1 MKQRSLAL
9 ALAVLAASCSGEA
22 KPTAESHE
30 QSSAPAAASADGMC
44 HEHGVLEAVCTKC
57 NPALAAVFKAKGD
70 FCEEHGFPE
79 SFCPICHPERGGRPA
94 VDVKDDGS
102 PPDGVRVRFKTK
114 ETAQLAGIEVAK
126 VASRPGAS
134 LLPVTARIVYDA
146 AKVAQVNARSPG
158 VIRMIRA
165 DVGASVKPGTALATI
180 ESAALGAHVSRLQ
193 AERSRL
199 QVAEARYTR
208 VSELRASGILPEKE
222 VLQARQEVDEAKAAL
237 AGVEAA
243 LGVVGGSG
251 ASARYTLTAPI
262 AGVVTQRIAT
272 IGRVVGT
279 EEVLF
284 EIVDTSS
291 MWAEVDIP
299 ETALASVIVGREVSV
314 AVDGLPDRSFS
325 GTLDY
330 VAPLIDP
337 RTRTAA
343 GRVALKNPDG
353 LLRGNMF
360 ARAEISI
367 GGAADT
373 LVVPRDAVQR
383 AKDVNLVFV
392 RVAQD
397 TFEGRRVVLGSADDR
412 SIEVRGRLAAGDEV
426 ATTGSFL
433 LRTETLKGSIGAG
446 CCDVE

>member
-1 MKQRSLAL
+1 MKQASLAL
-9 ALAVLAASCSGEA
+9 ALAALAVSCSGEA
-22 KPTAESHE
+22 KQTAGHPE
-30 QSSAPAAASADGMC
+30 QPAAPAGASADGMC

-57 NPALAAVFKAKGD
+57 NPALVAVFKAKGD

-79 SFCPICHPERGGRPA
+79 SFCPICHPERGGKPA
-94 VDVKDDGS
+94 TDVTDDGS

-114 ETAQLAGIEVAK
+114 ETAQLAGIETAK
-126 VASRPGAS
+126 VAKRAGAS

-146 AKVAQVNARSPG
+146 TKVAQVNARSPG
-158 VIRMIRA
+158 VVRAIRA
-165 DVGASVKPGTALATI
+165 DVGVSVKAGTPLATI
-180 ESAALGAHVSRLQ
+180 ESAALGADVSRLQ

-199 QVAEARYTR
+199 QVADARYAR
-208 VSELRASGILPEKE
+208 VSQLSASGILPEKE
-222 VLQARQEVDEAKAAL
+222 VLDARQQVDEAKAAL
-237 AGVEAA
+237 ASVEAA
-243 LGVVGGSG
+243 LGVVGGSAG
-251 ASARYTLTAPI
+251 SARYTLTAPI
-262 AGVVTQRIAT
+262 AGVVTQRSAT

-299 ETALASVIVGREVSV
+299 ESALSRVMVGREVSV
-314 AVDGLPDRSFS
+314 AIEGLPDQSFT

-330 VAPLIDP
+330 VAPTIDP
-337 RTRTAA
+337 RTRTAV
-343 GRVALKNPDG
+343 GRVALNNPEG

-367 GGAADT
+367 SGAADA

-383 AKDVNLVFV
+383 AKGVSLVFV
-392 RVAQD
+392 RIAQD

-412 SIEVRGRLAAGDEV
+412 TIEVRGRLAAGDDV